1 MENYVYLDGQKQL
14 LTEDQEIRVRRALAP
29 PTLGEIAEGQVVSLG
44 GVEFIVL
51 RHLVDAT
58 EMITRD
64 VIWQT
69 IFDGETNNYA
79 QSGLREIMDRLA
91 DQLAGAVG
99 AENLLRHTVSLTAD
113 DGLKDYGQVVDRASP
128 LTAGQYRTY
137 VEILDRYPVEQWW
150 WLATPY
156 TTPTHDTDNLVRC
169 VSPLGALFQEHHEA
183 KDGGVR
189 PFLCLSSKTPIRS
202 V

>member
-1 MENYVYLDGQKQL
+1 MESYVYLDGVRRE
-14 LTEDQEIRVRRALAP
+14 LTEAEILRVRKALERP
-29 PTLGEIAEGQVVSLG
+29 KLRDMEEGQTVLIG

-58 EMITRD
+58 EVITRD
-64 VIWQT
+64 VVWQT
-69 IFDGETNNYA
+69 SFDGENNDYG
-79 QSGLREIMDRLA
+79 QSTLRHNMEKIA
-91 DQLAGAVG
+91 EQLAGVIG
-99 AENLLRHTVSLTAD
+99 AENILHHTVSLTAD
-113 DGLKDYGQVVDRASP
+113 DGLKDYGSVVDRASP

-137 VEILDRYPVEQWW
+137 VETLDRYPVAHWW

-183 KDGGVR
+183 TGGGVR
-189 PFLCLSSKTPIRS
+189 PFLVLRS
-202 V
+202 DLPV